1 MKRLM
6 LVLVLFVLSLGLYM
20 DYTFPVQHK
29 IMKYPLPYLVLI
41 DNETWQPPAGFKLLA
56 RITGRWW
63 EDEQYLKSIGIVP
76 EKVFIL
82 EPWYLGIWLFKGKIT
97 GVQYDLA
104 KNVIEIQVK
113 EAWQGYQ
120 ATRVNVRRLWLKD
133 GQKVPVHFLNE
144 QGAVIFEVI
153 YEYKDD
159 KVKT

>member
-1 MKRLM
+1 MKRI
-6 LVLVLFVLSLGLYM
+6 VLFFVLLILSLCLYI

-41 DNETWQPPAGFKLLA
+41 DNENWQPPAGFELQA
-56 RITGRWW
+56 RVAGGWS
-63 EDEQYLKSIGIVP
+63 EDEQFVKSLGIVP

-82 EPWYLGIWLFKGKIT
+82 EPWYLGIWLFKGKMT

-113 EAWQGYQ
+113 EARQGYQ

-144 QGAVIFEVI
+144 YGAVIFEGM
-153 YEYKDD
+153 YEYRDD